1 MKILA
6 IVPARDG
13 SKGLKNKNM
22 SKFLGKPL
30 IYYSL
35 NLMKKLKGIHP
46 FISTDSKEIKRYCA
60 EFGFNDK
67 YLRPKNLA
75 SDTAN
80 VVDVTIDAI
89 NYLEKKNHNFK
100 YVLLL
105 QPTSP
110 LRNLKQIAK
119 WINFI
124 KKNNISSSA
133 SAYKISY
140 HPSEI
145 LKFKKK
151 NWKFLIKNKRDVF
164 RRQDFDKNFFFID
177 GSFYMCKVKTL
188 KKNRSFLIEN
198 KTHIFKVNS
207 EYPIDIN
214 NSLDLK
220 IAEIIY
226 RNENRK

>member
-13 SKGLKNKNM
+13 SKGLRNKNM

-30 IYYSL
+30 IYYSIKF
-35 NLMKKLKGIHP
+35 MKKLKGIYP
-46 FISTDSKEIKRYCA
+46 FISTDSKKILEFSRK
-60 EFGFNDK
+60 FGFKDS

-75 SDTAN
+75 SDTSN
-80 VVDVTIDAI
+80 VVDAIIDSI
-89 NYLEKKNHNFK
+89 NYLEKKNLNFE

-110 LRNLKQIAK
+110 LRNIKQITK
-119 WINFI
+119 WIKCV
-124 KKNNISSSA
+124 KKNDISSSA
-133 SAYKISY
+133 SAYRIPY
-140 HPSEI
+140 HPSET

-151 NWKFLIKNKRDVF
+151 KWNFLTKNKSGVY
-164 RRQDFDKNFFFID
+164 RRQDYDKNYFFID
-177 GSFYMCKVKTL
+177 GSFYMCKVDTL
-188 KKNRSFLIEN
+188 KKNKSFLTEN

-226 RNENRK
+226 RNEARK